1 LLPVRAGVDSPT
13 PSLLG
18 GAVLRVSARAEELV
32 QTGLVQRED
41 LEAKLDAVS
50 SAVQAI
56 LEGGEPNESAL
67 DLLSGRSDVR
77 LIHAVRAELL
87 RMEIPPSSTLE
98 LLAAL
103 RAVEGLFRKVTREDP
118 DDLETLMLQPDA
130 FEVLLEIAHD
140 LRSPLTSILFLAE
153 TLRGKHSGELNEVQ
167 QSQLGLIYSAA
178 LGLASI
184 TSDVVDLA
192 RHEQWWVDQGAEA
205 YSIED
210 LLRGVEEMV
219 RPMAEEKKI
228 DLFLSLPHYDRAF
241 GHPIALSRV
250 LLNLT
255 TNAIKFTDKGFVELG
270 AKRNGRGRMEF
281 FVRDTGRG
289 IAPEMQEQ
297 LFRPMKKRQGGQG
310 QFFSGAGLGLSIAR
324 RILRSLGADLQ
335 LESKPE
341 WGSRFYF
348 LVDILPLA

>member
-1 LLPVRAGVDSPT
+1 MLPVRAGVDSPI

-18 GAVLRVSARAEELV
+18 GAAVRVSARADELV
-32 QTGLVQRED
+32 ETGLVQRED
-41 LEAKLDAVS
+41 LDAKLDAVS
-50 SAVQAI
+50 SAVGAI
-56 LEGGEPNESAL
+56 LEGVEPDESAL
-67 DLLSGRSDVR
+67 DLLSSRSDVR

-87 RMEIPPSSTLE
+87 RMEIPPSSTPE
-98 LLAAL
+98 LLAVL
-103 RAVEGLFRKVTREDP
+103 RAVEALFTKVTREDP

-153 TLRGKHSGELNEVQ
+153 TLRGKHSGELNDVQ
-167 QSQLGLIYSAA
+167 QSQLSLIYSAA

-205 YSIED
+205 YSIEE

-228 DLFLSLPHYDRAF
+228 DLFLSLPPYDRAF

-270 AKRNGRGRMEF
+270 AKRNGRRHMEF

-289 IAPEMQEQ
+289 IAPGMQEQ

>member
-1 LLPVRAGVDSPT
+1 LLPVRAGLDSPA
-13 PSLLG
+13 PSILG
-18 GAVLRVSARAEELV
+18 TAVSRLTARAQELV
-32 QTGLVQRED
+32 EAGLVERGD
-41 LEAKLDAVS
+41 IDAKLDALS
-50 SAVQAI
+50 GAVQAI
-56 LEGGEPNESAL
+56 IEGREPEQEALE
-67 DLLSGRSDVR
+67 LLCSRNDVR
-77 LIHAVRAELL
+77 LIHALRAELL
-87 RMEIPPSSTLE
+87 RLEIPPTSTPGF
-98 LLAAL
+98 LAVI
-103 RAVEGLFRKVTREDP
+103 RAVEEVFVRVTREDP

-140 LRSPLTSILFLAE
+140 LRSPLSSILFLAE
-153 TLRGKHSGELNEVQ
+153 ALRGKHSGELNEVQ
-167 QSQLGLIYSAA
+167 RSQLGLIYSAA

-205 YSIED
+205 YSIEE
-210 LLRGVEEMV
+210 LLQGVEEMV

-270 AKRNGRGRMEF
+270 AKRSGRRRMEF

-289 IAPEMQEQ
+289 IAPEMQGH
-297 LFRPMKKRQGGQG
+297 LFRPMKKRQGGPG

-324 RILRSLGADLQ
+324 RILRSLGSDLEV
-335 LESKPE
+335 ESKPD

-348 LVDILPLA
+348 LVDILPLG